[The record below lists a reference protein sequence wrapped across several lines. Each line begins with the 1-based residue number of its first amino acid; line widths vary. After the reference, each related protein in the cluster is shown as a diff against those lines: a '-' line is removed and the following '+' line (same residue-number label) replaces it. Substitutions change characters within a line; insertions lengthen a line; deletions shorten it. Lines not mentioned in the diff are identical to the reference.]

1 MERLLADLRV
11 ALRRAR
17 KRVGF
22 TSVAVISLAL
32 GIGANTAIF
41 SLVDAVLLRRTA
53 VPHPEQI
60 AEIYQ
65 RQPQF
70 PYSPFSY
77 PDYRDLRDETRGV
90 FSQLSLSVYAIA
102 ARDMGDH
109 VETITG
115 EMVNADYFP
124 LLGIRPVV
132 GRLIGAEDDVSAGAH
147 PVVALSYDY
156 WDRYFNR
163 DPHVVG
169 QPMRL
174 GGRNYTVI
182 GVVPKSYQGNVA
194 GIAPE
199 FYGSIQMINQ
209 IMGDA
214 SDNLK
219 LRGNHSL
226 FLKARLAPGVSMA
239 QARSVIG
246 TYGADMQRR
255 YTRDWSG
262 RSVVVVPYTDVAVNP
277 ILDSVIV
284 PAATAL
290 MAVVGLVLLVACAN
304 LASFL
309 LAQARDRQR
318 DVAIRLAIGA
328 SRRALIQQ
336 LLTESLLLA
345 TVGGVA
351 GVLLSRAA
359 LSGLLGA
366 DLPLPIPIS
375 LDVSLDARVLVFA
388 IVASAAAGVL
398 FGLLPALQTTRPS
411 VIESIKNEN
420 AGGGPSRRLTM
431 RNALVVG
438 QVAVSLLLLVT
449 ASLFLRSLQARTNV
463 DPGFGR
469 SPAGMV
475 WFTIPA
481 DRYDSTRRQLLIDE
495 IERRTATIPGV
506 HGVGVID
513 NMLLNALSNQSRRIN
528 VAGFTPP
535 KGELGF
541 DIDYANAD
549 SGFFD
554 ATGVAILRGR
564 GFSAT
569 DGPKSPRVAIINEVM
584 AQRFWANRDPI
595 GQSFSVEST
604 TYRVIGVSRTTKVRS
619 LGEEPRPYLFLP
631 IRQSPA
637 SNNVMLLARTDGNA
651 DRTTVHMLA
660 TLREIAPDL
669 LFIQAKTLERHLAAM
684 ILPARLGAIAFTL
697 FAGLALALALLGVY
711 GVVSYAVARRTREVG
726 IRLAVGA
733 QPGAVVRL
741 LMREGITLVVIGA
754 AVGLILGIVVSRLL
768 QTLLFGVHPADPLTF
783 VGAPLLLLAV
793 GVLASLLPARRA
805 SRVDP
810 ARVLKAE

>member
-1 MERLLADLRV
+1 MERLIADLRV
-11 ALRRAR
+11 AFRRAR
-17 KRVGF
+17 KRIGF
-22 TSVAVISLAL
+22 TIVAVLSLAL

-41 SLVDAVLLRRTA
+41 SLIDAVLLRRTP
-53 VPHPEQI
+53 VPHPEEI
-60 AEIYQ
+60 AELYQ

-70 PYSPFSY
+70 PLSPFSY
-77 PDYRDLRDETRGV
+77 PDYRDFRDATRSA
-90 FSQLSLSVYAIA
+90 FSQVSLSEYAIA

-124 LLGIRPVV
+124 LLGIKPLI
-132 GRLIGAEDDVSAGAH
+132 GRLIGAEDDVSPGAH
-147 PVVALSYDY
+147 PVLALSYDY

-163 DPHVVG
+163 DPRVVG
-169 QPMRL
+169 QSIRL
-174 GGRNYTVI
+174 AGRNYTVI

-194 GIAPE
+194 GIAPS

-209 IMGDA
+209 VMSDA

-219 LRGNHSL
+219 ARGNHSL
-226 FLKARLAPGVSMA
+226 FIKARLAPGVSMT
-239 QARSVIG
+239 QARSVAE
-246 TYGADMQRR
+246 TYAADMMKR
-255 YTRDWSG
+255 YPSDWAG
-262 RSVVVVPYTDVAVNP
+262 RSVVVVPYTDIAVNP

-290 MAVVGLVLLVACAN
+290 MVVVGLVLLVACAN

-345 TVGGVA
+345 MVGGLA
-351 GVLLSRAA
+351 GVLLSRVA
-359 LSGLLGA
+359 LKALLGA
-366 DLPLPIPIS
+366 NLPLPIPIS
-375 LDVSLDARVLVFA
+375 LDVSLDARVLLFA

-398 FGLLPALQTTRPS
+398 FGLLPALQTTRAS

-420 AGGGPSRRLTM
+420 AGGGPARRVTM

-449 ASLFLRSLQARTNV
+449 ASLFLRSLQARMNV

-469 SPAGMV
+469 APAGMV
-475 WFTIPA
+475 WFTIPG
-481 DRYDSTRRQLLIDE
+481 DRYDSTRRQLLVDE

-506 HGVGVID
+506 HAVGVID
-513 NMLLNALSNQSRRIN
+513 NMLLNPLSNQSRRIN
-528 VAGFTPP
+528 VAGFPPP

-541 DIDYANAD
+541 DIDFAYAD

-554 ATGVAILRGR
+554 AAGVTILRGR
-564 GFSAT
+564 NFSAT
-569 DGPKSPRVAIINEVM
+569 DGPNRPKVAIVNEVL
-584 AQRFWANRDPI
+584 AQRFWPNRDPV
-595 GQSFSVEST
+595 GETFTVDT
-604 TYRVIGVSRTTKVRS
+604 ATYRIVGVSRTTKVRS
-619 LGEEPRPYLFLP
+619 LGEEPRPYFFGSF
-631 IRQSPA
+631 RQA
-637 SNNVMLLARTDGNA
+637 SRANNLMLVARTDGNA
-651 DRTTVHMLA
+651 DRTTVRMLA
-660 TLREIAPDL
+660 TLRETSPDL
-669 LFIQAKTLERHLAAM
+669 LFLQAKTLERHLAAM
-684 ILPARLGAIAFTL
+684 VLPARLGAIAFTL
-697 FAGLALALALLGVY
+697 FAGLALALAVLGVY

-726 IRLAVGA
+726 IRLAIGA
-733 QPGAVVRL
+733 QPGAVVTL
-741 LMREGITLVVIGA
+741 LMREGIILVLIGA
-754 AVGLILGIVVSRLL
+754 GIGLLLGVIVSRLL
-768 QTLLFGVHPADPLTF
+768 QTLLYGVNAMDPLTF
-783 VGAPLLLLAV
+783 VGAPMLLLAV
-793 GVLASLLPARRA
+793 GVVASLLPARRA